1 MYYVMQSMTHGSQQV
16 RRGVL
21 ESVVNL
27 FYIEDSHKK
36 ESGGKEDME
45 DVTKMET
52 AEDLAQQND
61 VQTAPPAEE
70 TVQNVEAAPEPSET
84 MEDYAD
90 ELKQSFRPITEG
102 DLLTGTVIGA
112 TESEVSVD
120 IGYYTEGVIPLEEL
134 SNDPRFSIRTDVQNG
149 EEVTCLVLKTDNGD
163 GRILLSKKKADDILA
178 WEALNKALEDRTL
191 FSVKIAEAVKGGCVT
206 YLNGIRAFIPA
217 SQLSL
222 HYVEDLSEWVG
233 KTVDAIVITV
243 DEEKRRLVLSSRE
256 VERDREKQDKE
267 SKISKLQKGLVT
279 TGKIETLKPYGVFV
293 NIGDGLSG
301 LVHISQICGKRIKSP
316 KEAVEEGQE
325 VKVKIIDIKDGK
337 ISLSMKA
344 VEDRDA
350 IVEDVDRAPAEYK
363 SGGEATTGLASLL
376 AGIKL
381 DQ

>member
-1 MYYVMQSMTHGSQQV
+1 
-16 RRGVL
+16 
-21 ESVVNL
+21 
-27 FYIEDSHKK
+27 
-36 ESGGKEDME
+36 ME